1 MAGSVYTAK
10 NARVRL
16 AWARVSRTDTLKPP
30 ESQRSGQSIWDDV
43 RSFEQA
49 LRKGA
54 AQARLQAR
62 DPELASIFS
71 SVGKRRR
78 SRGETP
84 QIQLGKPATTQHVGR
99 ADAGTLLELERVGAG
114 VAILRIGK
122 PAGMQFRA
130 GQHLKLLF
138 PNGAKNPYTIASAP
152 SDPHL
157 EFCIE
162 RVPGGRVSSMLFEL
176 KPGAHVQVDAKP
188 KGSFV
193 LQPSAD
199 LHLMFATV
207 TGISPFRSILRE
219 AAATG
224 RWSRFVVVQG
234 ASFAEELVYR
244 EELEALAKAHPQH
257 VRYLP
262 SVSRP
267 TDPQN
272 RGFSGLTGR
281 LPALAP
287 ALIREL
293 QASAKRIQIYACGH
307 PEMVQAIHALGVEHG
322 LPVASEVFD

>member
-10 NARVRL
+10 NARVRQ
-16 AWARVSRTDTLKPP
+16 AWSRASRKDTLDPP
-30 ESQRSGQSIWDDV
+30 SSGQSIWDEV
-43 RSFEQA
+43 RSVEQA

-54 AQARLQAR
+54 ARARLEAN
-62 DPELASIFS
+62 DPALASIFT
-71 SVGKRRR
+71 SVGRRR
-78 SRGETP
+78 RRRGDAP
-84 QIQLGKPATTQHVGR
+84 QIQPSAQIARGDSGTLLDIQHVG
-99 ADAGTLLELERVGAG
+99 TS
-114 VAILRIGK
+114 VAILRVGR
-122 PAGMQFRA
+122 PTGMQFRA
-130 GQHLKLLF
+130 GQHLKLVF

-162 RVPGGRVSSMLFEL
+162 RVPGGRVSSLLFDL
-176 KPGAHVQVDAKP
+176 KPGAHVQLDARP

-207 TGISPFRSILRE
+207 TGISPFRSMLRE

-224 RWSRFVVVQG
+224 QWARFVVVQG

-244 EELEALAKAHPQH
+244 EELEALAKSHPQH

-267 TDPQN
+267 ADPQN
-272 RGFSGLTGR
+272 RGFKGLTGR

-293 QASAKRIQIYACGH
+293 QASSKRMQIYACGH
-307 PEMVQAIHALGVEHG
+307 PEMVQAIHALGAEMG
-322 LPVASEVFD
+322 LPVASETFD

>member
-1 MAGSVYTAK
+1 MSGSVYTAK
-10 NARVRL
+10 NARVRT
-16 AWARVSRTDTLKPP
+16 AWRRASRKDTLSTQAP
-30 ESQRSGQSIWDDV
+30 GQSIWDEL

-54 AQARLQAR
+54 ARARLEAK
-62 DPELASIFS
+62 DPDLANIFT
-71 SVGKRRR
+71 SVGRRRR

-84 QIQLGKPATTQHVGR
+84 QIQPGKPATAQSAGR
-99 ADAGTLLELERVGAG
+99 GDAGTLLDITRIGTS
-114 VAILRIGK
+114 VAILRIGR

-152 SDPHL
+152 SDPYL

-162 RVPGGRVSSMLFEL
+162 RVPGGRVSSMLFDL

-207 TGISPFRSILRE
+207 TGISAFRSMLRE
-219 AAATG
+219 AAAQN
-224 RWSRFVVVQG
+224 RWSRCVVVHG

-257 VRYLP
+257 LRYIP
-262 SVSRP
+262 SCSRP
-267 TDPQN
+267 TDPRN
-272 RGFSGLTGR
+272 RGFNGMTGR

-293 QASAKRIQIYACGH
+293 QASSKRIQIYACGH
-307 PEMVQAIHALGVEHG
+307 PEMVQAIHVLGVEVG